1 MDTIKY
7 LRVIDDRAYVFIKD
21 TWYILTGMVKN
32 VEKHGDFWT
41 IETEDIVS
49 GADNLKTHWT
59 VYDGY
64 AMDAGV
70 VCHRQV
76 IDVALNMTTQSR
88 FDASDIIR
96 RSTWAEENAISIK
109 IELIYV
115 NTMHEEWLKETGG
128 KFDVYSTTSDNF

>member
-7 LRVIDDRAYVFIKD
+7 LRVIDDRVYVYIRD

-41 IETEDIVS
+41 ISAEDI
-49 GADNLKTHWT
+49 NNMKTKWT

-64 AMDAGV
+64 TMDAGV
-70 VCHRQV
+70 VCHR
-76 IDVALNMTTQSR
+76 DVTDKALNMTTQSR

-96 RSTWAEENAISIK
+96 RSTWAEENSIMVK

-115 NTMHEEWLKETGG
+115 NTMHEDWLKETGG

>member
-7 LRVIDDRAYVFIKD
+7 LRVIDDRAYVYIRD

-49 GADNLKTHWT
+49 GADNLKTRWT

-76 IDVALNMTTQSR
+76 TDASLNMTTQSR
-88 FDASDIIR
+88 FDASDIIK
-96 RSTWAEENAISIK
+96 RSTWAEENAVSIK

>member
-7 LRVIDDRAYVFIKD
+7 LRVIDDRVYVYIRD

-41 IETEDIVS
+41 ISAEDI
-49 GADNLKTHWT
+49 NNMKTKWT

-64 AMDAGV
+64 TMDAGV
-70 VCHRQV
+70 VCHR
-76 IDVALNMTTQSR
+76 DVTDKSLNMTTQSR

-96 RSTWAEENAISIK
+96 RSTWAEENSIMVK

-115 NTMHEEWLKETGG
+115 NTMHEDWLKETGG

>member
-7 LRVIDDRAYVFIKD
+7 LRVIDDRAYVYIRD

-32 VEKHGDFWT
+32 VEKHGDFW
-41 IETEDIVS
+41 IISAEDI
-49 GADNLKTHWT
+49 NNMKTKWT

-64 AMDAGV
+64 TMDAGV
-70 VCHRQV
+70 VCHR
-76 IDVALNMTTQSR
+76 DVTDKSLNMTTQSR

-96 RSTWAEENAISIK
+96 RSTWAEENAVSIK

>member
-7 LRVIDDRAYVFIKD
+7 LRVIDDRAYVFIRD
-21 TWYILTGMVKN
+21 TWYILTGMVKH
-32 VEKHGDFWT
+32 VERFGDFW
-41 IETEDIVS
+41 IISAEDI
-49 GADNLKTHWT
+49 NNIKTKWT

-64 AMDAGV
+64 TMDAGV
-70 VCHRQV
+70 VCHR
-76 IDVALNMTTQSR
+76 DVTDKSLNMTTQSR

-96 RSTWAEENAISIK
+96 RSTWAEENAVSIK

>member
-7 LRVIDDRAYVFIKD
+7 LRVIDDRAYVYIRD
-21 TWYILTGMVKN
+21 TWYILTGMVRN
-32 VEKHGDFWT
+32 VERFGDFWV
-41 IETEDIVS
+41 ISAEDI
-49 GADNLKTHWT
+49 NNMKTKWT

-64 AMDAGV
+64 TMDAGV
-70 VCHRQV
+70 VCHR
-76 IDVALNMTTQSR
+76 DVTDKSLNMTTQSR

-96 RSTWAEENAISIK
+96 RSTWAEENAVFIK

-128 KFDVYSTTSDNF
+128 KFDVYSSKRARWL

>member
-7 LRVIDDRAYVFIKD
+7 LRVIDDRAYVYIRD

-49 GADNLKTHWT
+49 GADNLKTRWT

-76 IDVALNMTTQSR
+76 TDVALNMTTQSR

-96 RSTWAEENAISIK
+96 RSTWAEENAVSIK

-128 KFDVYSTTSDNF
+128 NFDVYSTTSDNF

>member
-7 LRVIDDRAYVFIKD
+7 LRVIDDRAYVYIRD

-32 VEKHGDFWT
+32 VERFGDFWV
-41 IETEDIVS
+41 ISAEDI
-49 GADNLKTHWT
+49 NNMKTKWT

-64 AMDAGV
+64 TMDAGV
-70 VCHRQV
+70 VCHR
-76 IDVALNMTTQSR
+76 DVTDKSLNMTTQSR

-96 RSTWAEENAISIK
+96 RSTWAEENAVSIK

>member
-7 LRVIDDRAYVFIKD
+7 LRVIDDRAYVYIRD

-32 VEKHGDFWT
+32 VERFGDFWV
-41 IETEDIVS
+41 ISAEDI
-49 GADNLKTHWT
+49 NNMKTKWT

-64 AMDAGV
+64 TMDAGV
-70 VCHRQV
+70 VCHR
-76 IDVALNMTTQSR
+76 DVTDKSLNMTTQSR

-96 RSTWAEENAISIK
+96 RSTWAEENAVSIK

-128 KFDVYSTTSDNF
+128 KFDVYCTTSDNF

>member
-76 IDVALNMTTQSR
+76 TDVALNMTTQSR
-88 FDASDIIR
+88 FDTSDIIR
-96 RSTWAEENAISIK
+96 RSTWAEENVVSIK

-128 KFDVYSTTSDNF
+128 KFDTYNTNGDYN

>member
-7 LRVIDDRAYVFIKD
+7 LRVIDDRAYVYIRD

-32 VEKHGDFWT
+32 VERFGDFWV
-41 IETEDIVS
+41 ISAEDI
-49 GADNLKTHWT
+49 NNMKTKWT

-64 AMDAGV
+64 TMDAGV
-70 VCHRQV
+70 VCHR
-76 IDVALNMTTQSR
+76 DVTDKSLNMTTQSR

-96 RSTWAEENAISIK
+96 RSTWAEENVVSIK

-115 NTMHEEWLKETGG
+115 NTMHEEWFKETGG

>member
-7 LRVIDDRAYVFIKD
+7 LRVIDDRAYVYIRD

-32 VEKHGDFWT
+32 VERFGDFW
-41 IETEDIVS
+41 IISAEDI
-49 GADNLKTHWT
+49 NNMKTKWT

-64 AMDAGV
+64 TMDAGV
-70 VCHRQV
+70 VCHR
-76 IDVALNMTTQSR
+76 DVTDKSLNMTTQSR

-96 RSTWAEENAISIK
+96 RSTWAEENAVSIK

>member
-7 LRVIDDRAYVFIKD
+7 VRQVDDKAYVFIRD
-21 TWYILTGMVKN
+21 TWYLLTGMVNK
-32 VEKHGDFWT
+32 
-41 IETEDIVS
+41 IETRDGYWVIDVEDIVS
-49 GADNLKTHWT
+49 GADNLKTRWA

-76 IDVALNMTTQSR
+76 TDAALNMTTQSR

-96 RSTWAEENAISIK
+96 RSTWAEEQSLDIHAGIAF
-109 IELIYV
+109 V
-115 NTMHEEWLKETGG
+115 NLTHEEWLKDTGG
-128 KFDVYSTTSDNF
+128 KI

>member
-21 TWYILTGMVKN
+21 TWYILTGMVKH
-32 VEKHGDFWT
+32 VEKPDDFWT

-49 GADNLKTHWT
+49 GTDNLKTRWM
-59 VYDGY
+59 VYEGY
-64 AMDAGV
+64 TMDAGV
-70 VCHRQV
+70 VCHRNV
-76 IDVALNMTTQSR
+76 TDKALNMTTQSR

-96 RSTWAEENAISIK
+96 RSTWAEENSEMVK

-115 NTMHEEWLKETGG
+115 NTIHEDWLKETGG
-128 KFDVYSTTSDNF
+128 KFDVYSTEG

>member
-1 MDTIKY
+1 MNTIKY
-7 LRVIDDRAYVFIKD
+7 LRVIDDRAYVYIRD

-32 VEKHGDFWT
+32 VERFGDFWV
-41 IETEDIVS
+41 ISAEDI
-49 GADNLKTHWT
+49 NNIKTKWT

-64 AMDAGV
+64 TMDAGV
-70 VCHRQV
+70 VCHR
-76 IDVALNMTTQSR
+76 DVTDKSLNMTTQSR

-96 RSTWAEENAISIK
+96 RSTWAEENAVTIK

>member
-7 LRVIDDRAYVFIKD
+7 LRVIDDRAYVFIGD

-32 VEKHGDFWT
+32 VEKHGDFWI
-41 IETEDIVS
+41 IETVDIVS
-49 GADNLKTHWT
+49 GTDNLKTRWT

-64 AMDAGV
+64 TMDAGV

-76 IDVALNMTTQSR
+76 TDISLNMTTQSR
-88 FDASDIIR
+88 FDASDIIK
-96 RSTWAEENAISIK
+96 RSTWAEENSVSIK

-128 KFDVYSTTSDNF
+128 KFNTYNTNGDYN

>member
-7 LRVIDDRAYVFIKD
+7 LRVIDDRAYVYIRD

-49 GADNLKTHWT
+49 GADNLKTRWT

-64 AMDAGV
+64 VMDAGV

-76 IDVALNMTTQSR
+76 TDVSLNMTTQSR

-96 RSTWAEENAISIK
+96 RSTWAEENAVSIK

-128 KFDVYSTTSDNF
+128 KFDMYITNGDYN

>member
-7 LRVIDDRAYVFIKD
+7 LRVIDDRAYVYIRD

-49 GADNLKTHWT
+49 GADNLKTRWT

-70 VCHRQV
+70 VCHR
-76 IDVALNMTTQSR
+76 DVTDKSLNMTTQSR

-96 RSTWAEENAISIK
+96 RSTWAEENAVSIK

-128 KFDVYSTTSDNF
+128 NFDVYSTTSDNF

>member
-7 LRVIDDRAYVFIKD
+7 LRVIDDRAYVYIGD

-32 VEKHGDFWT
+32 VEKHGDFWV
-41 IETEDIVS
+41 ISAEDINS
-49 GADNLKTHWT
+49 MKTKWS

-64 AMDAGV
+64 TMDAGV
-70 VCHRQV
+70 VCHR
-76 IDVALNMTTQSR
+76 DVTDKSLNMTTQSR

-96 RSTWAEENAISIK
+96 RSTWAEENAVSIK
-109 IELIYV
+109 IELIYI

>member
-7 LRVIDDRAYVFIKD
+7 LRVIDDRAYVYIRD

-49 GADNLKTHWT
+49 GADNLKTRWT

-64 AMDAGV
+64 TMDAGV

-76 IDVALNMTTQSR
+76 TDISLNMTTQSR
-88 FDASDIIR
+88 FDASDIIK
-96 RSTWAEENAISIK
+96 RSTWAEENAVSIK

>member
-7 LRVIDDRAYVFIKD
+7 LRVIDDRAYVYIRD

-32 VEKHGDFWT
+32 VERFGDFWV
-41 IETEDIVS
+41 ISAEDI
-49 GADNLKTHWT
+49 NNMKTKWT

-64 AMDAGV
+64 TMDAGV
-70 VCHRQV
+70 VCHR
-76 IDVALNMTTQSR
+76 DVTDKSLNMTTQSR
-88 FDASDIIR
+88 FDASDIIK

>member
-7 LRVIDDRAYVFIKD
+7 LRVIDDRAYVYIRD

-32 VEKHGDFWT
+32 VERFGDFWV
-41 IETEDIVS
+41 ISAEDI
-49 GADNLKTHWT
+49 NNMKTKWT

-64 AMDAGV
+64 TMDAGV
-70 VCHRQV
+70 VCHR
-76 IDVALNMTTQSR
+76 DVTDKALNMTTQSR

-96 RSTWAEENAISIK
+96 RSTWAEENAVSIK

-128 KFDVYSTTSDNF
+128 KFDVYSTTSDNI

>member
-7 LRVIDDRAYVFIKD
+7 LRVIDNRAYVFIKD

-32 VEKHGDFWT
+32 VEKHGDFW
-41 IETEDIVS
+41 IISAEDI
-49 GADNLKTHWT
+49 NNMKTKWT

-64 AMDAGV
+64 TMDAGV
-70 VCHRQV
+70 VCHR
-76 IDVALNMTTQSR
+76 DVTDKSLNMTTQSR
-88 FDASDIIR
+88 FDASDIIK
-96 RSTWAEENAISIK
+96 RSTWAEENAIYIK

-115 NTMHEEWLKETGG
+115 NTMHEEWLKDTGG

>member
-7 LRVIDDRAYVFIKD
+7 LRVIDDRAYVYIRD

-32 VEKHGDFWT
+32 VERFGDFWV
-41 IETEDIVS
+41 ISAEDI
-49 GADNLKTHWT
+49 NNMKTKWT

-64 AMDAGV
+64 TMDAGV
-70 VCHRQV
+70 VCHR
-76 IDVALNMTTQSR
+76 DVTDKSLNMTTQSR

-96 RSTWAEENAISIK
+96 RSTWAEENAVSIK

-128 KFDVYSTTSDNF
+128 KFDVYSTEG

>member
-7 LRVIDDRAYVFIKD
+7 LRGIDDRAYVYIGD
-21 TWYILTGMVKN
+21 TWYLLTGMVKN
-32 VEKHGDFWT
+32 VEKHGDFWI

-49 GADNLKTHWT
+49 GADNLKTSWT

-64 AMDAGV
+64 TMDAGV

-76 IDVALNMTTQSR
+76 TDAALNMTTQSR

-96 RSTWAEENAISIK
+96 RSTWAEENSVMVK

-115 NTMHEEWLKETGG
+115 NTMHEDWLKETGG
-128 KFDVYSTTSDNF
+128 NFDVYSTTN

>member
-7 LRVIDDRAYVFIKD
+7 LRVIDDRVYVYIRD

-32 VEKHGDFWT
+32 VERFGGFW
-41 IETEDIVS
+41 IIDTEDIVS
-49 GADNLKTHWT
+49 DTDNLKTKWT
-59 VYDGY
+59 VCDGY
-64 AMDAGV
+64 TMDAGV
-70 VCHRQV
+70 VCHR
-76 IDVALNMTTQSR
+76 DVTDKSLNMTTQSR

-96 RSTWAEENAISIK
+96 RSTWAEENAVSIK

-128 KFDVYSTTSDNF
+128 KFDVYSTTMEPR

>member
-7 LRVIDDRAYVFIKD
+7 LRVIDDRAYVYIRD

-32 VEKHGDFWT
+32 VERFGDFWV
-41 IETEDIVS
+41 ISAEDI
-49 GADNLKTHWT
+49 NNMKTKWT

-64 AMDAGV
+64 TMDAGV
-70 VCHRQV
+70 VCHR
-76 IDVALNMTTQSR
+76 DVTDKSLNMTTQSR

-96 RSTWAEENAISIK
+96 RSTWAEENAVSIK
-109 IELIYV
+109 IELIYI

>member
-7 LRVIDDRAYVFIKD
+7 LRVIDDRAYVYIRD
-21 TWYILTGMVKN
+21 AWYILTGMVKN
-32 VEKHGDFWT
+32 VEKHGDFWI
-41 IETEDIVS
+41 IETAYIVS
-49 GADNLKTHWT
+49 GADNLKTRWT

-64 AMDAGV
+64 TMDAGV

-76 IDVALNMTTQSR
+76 TDTSLNMTTQSR
-88 FDASDIIR
+88 FDASDIIK
-96 RSTWAEENAISIK
+96 RSTWAEENAVSIK